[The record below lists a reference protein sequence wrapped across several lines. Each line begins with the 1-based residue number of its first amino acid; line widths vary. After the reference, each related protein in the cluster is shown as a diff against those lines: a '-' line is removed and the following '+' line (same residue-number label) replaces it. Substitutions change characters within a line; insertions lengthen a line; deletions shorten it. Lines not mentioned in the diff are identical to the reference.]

1 MSLTRK
7 RMFKLGAPCPSEHK
21 EQVALMQW
29 VGWMTPRWPELEL
42 LFAIPNGGD
51 RDEVVAAKLKA
62 EGVKKGVPDLMLP
75 VARGEYHGLFV
86 EMKRQEGGREKPE
99 QKEWRE
105 KLLAQGYQAVVCR
118 GLGEAMRAISEYMDP
133 KPAPQFLVLK

>member
-1 MSLTRK
+1 MSLRNK
-7 RMFKLGAPCPSEHK
+7 PLFRVKAPCASEHR

-29 VGWMTPRWPELEL
+29 VEWMLPRWPELWG

-51 RDEVVAAKLKA
+51 RDDIVAAKLKA

-75 VARGEYHGLFV
+75 VARGNYHGLFL
-86 EMKRQEGGREKPE
+86 EMKRQEGGRVRPE

-105 KLLAQGYQAVVCR
+105 FLLAQGYQAVICR
-118 GLGEAMRAISEYMDP
+118 GLGEAMRAITDYLG
-133 KPAPQFLVLK
+133 KGAA

>member
-1 MSLTRK
+1 MSLRNK
-7 RMFKLGAPCPSEHK
+7 PLFKFKAPCASEHR

-29 VGWMTPRWPELEL
+29 VEWMLPRWPELDL

-51 RDEVVAAKLKA
+51 RNEIVAAKLTA

-75 VARGEYHGLFV
+75 VARGPYHGLFL
-86 EMKRQEGGREKPE
+86 EMKRQEGGRVRPE

-105 KLLAQGYQAVVCR
+105 KLLAQGYQALVCR
-118 GLGEAMRAISEYMDP
+118 GLGEGMRAITDYLEKS
-133 KPAPQFLVLK
+133 K